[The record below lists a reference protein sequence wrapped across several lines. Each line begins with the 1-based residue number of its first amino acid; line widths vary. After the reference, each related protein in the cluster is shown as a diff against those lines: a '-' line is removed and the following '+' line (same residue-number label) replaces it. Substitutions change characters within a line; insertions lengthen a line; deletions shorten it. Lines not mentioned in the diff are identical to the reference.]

1 VPRFF
6 DREGRVTEGRVNE
19 RRDPDR
25 EARRESLAARL
36 RPILAAISRRLLAA
50 RRMLAIIA
58 IVAVAIASSLALAV
72 ALLRARSRAVVWD
85 AATAEHR
92 EGRLASRPHAPSRP
106 STAEGSI
113 PLELGGCGL
122 GSMGHELR
130 MLGCRDGVLY
140 VPRRVDDR
148 PFGLLLLL
156 HGGYSAPDGM
166 VSRFIG
172 EADRRGL
179 LLLAPASRAHTWD
192 VILSENRFG
201 SDVAFIDRALAE
213 TIDQHLVDP
222 DRVSIVG
229 NSDGGSY
236 ALSLGL
242 ANGDLFRDVIAFSPG
257 GNVAAPRAGN
267 PRLFISHG
275 RDDEVLP
282 IDECS
287 RVVVAELR
295 EAGLDVTYEEFDGGH
310 AIPPEIF
317 AKALG
322 WLAAR

>member
-1 VPRFF
+1 MHTLV
-6 DREGRVTEGRVNE
+6 
-19 RRDPDR
+19 
-25 EARRESLAARL
+25 
-36 RPILAAISRRLLAA
+36 SRRLLAA
-50 RRMLAIIA
+50 RRKLAIIA
-58 IVAVAIASSLALAV
+58 IVAVAIASSLVLAV

-92 EGRLASRPHAPSRP
+92 EARLARRPHAPGRP
-106 STAEGSI
+106 SAANGEL

-122 GSMGHELR
+122 GSLGHELDIA
-130 MLGCRDGVLY
+130 GCRDAILY
-140 VPRRVDDR
+140 VPAREGDR

-156 HGGYSAPDGM
+156 HGGYGAPAGM

-179 LLLAPASRAHTWD
+179 LLLAPASRAQTWD
-192 VILSENRFG
+192 VITSGNHFG
-201 SDVAFIDRALAE
+201 PDVAFIDRALSE
-213 TIDQHLVDP
+213 TFDRHPVDP
-222 DRVSIVG
+222 DRVAVVG
-229 NSDGGSY
+229 LSDGGSY

-257 GNVAAPRAGN
+257 GRIATEPRPGS

-275 RDDEVLP
+275 RQDEILP

-287 RVVVAELR
+287 RVVVPELR

-317 AKALG
+317 AKALD